1 MNKTI
6 YFYYKRDS
14 LPHSEYKAVQSLT
27 KFLEDEDR
35 KEYKIST
42 STAVIFSIVRA
53 FCHLHKLSLIA
64 YYEDLELKLE
74 RDMGMNDW
82 SNCSDFEIEDKAFEI
97 LFMTSEDDLKNYTWV
112 LK

>member
-1 MNKTI
+1 MNKTV

-14 LPHSEYKAVQSLT
+14 LPHSEYQVVQSFN

-53 FCHLHKLSLIA
+53 FCRLHRLSLVT
-64 YYEDLELKLE
+64 YYEDLELKLDKSME
-74 RDMGMNDW
+74 MNDW
-82 SNCSDFEIEDKAFEI
+82 SNCFDFEIEDKAFEI
-97 LFMTSEDDLKNYTWV
+97 LFLTSEDDLKNYTWV